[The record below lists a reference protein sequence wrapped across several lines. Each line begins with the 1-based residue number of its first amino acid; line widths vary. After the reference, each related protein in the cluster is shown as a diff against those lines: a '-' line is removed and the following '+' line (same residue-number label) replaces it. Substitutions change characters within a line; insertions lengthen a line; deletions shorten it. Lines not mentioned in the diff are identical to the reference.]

1 MAPEHLDCIS
11 DLHTVI
17 AARIVTKRTTY
28 GLTSVGADSVDH
40 GINLVPSERD
50 LARSHFD
57 HINFSSFDQ
66 LKLTQ
71 CCGYLLLL

>member
-17 AARIVTKRTTY
+17 AARIFTKRTTH

-40 GINLVPSERD
+40 GINSDREP
-50 LARSHFD
+50 
-57 HINFSSFDQ
+57 
-66 LKLTQ
+66 
-71 CCGYLLLL
+71 